1 MDPPSAKVKDFPAF
15 LRIGNSRAFAG
26 LSPLGPDQGYGTTPT
41 SVLPPECYKKANSC
55 LDFDPIFSFILPFP
69 PLFDLPPPQSDGSY
83 FVPTVNMWTTTSGLS
98 GRSLRVSITFAAVVG
113 FSLFGYNQGMMAGLL
128 NGEEFVASF
137 PILAMPENP
146 TAAQKHYIDVIRGAV
161 TSCYELGCFFGAMFS
176 MFWGERL
183 GRTRL
188 IFTGANVLTIGALL
202 TTVCFTG
209 KWEVGQFVIGRVVSG
224 IGNGMNTATIPVWQ
238 SECSGAHN
246 RGFLVC
252 FEGAMIA
259 GGTFIAY
266 WVVFGLS
273 HAGDSVQWRF
283 PVALQIFFALI
294 VAAGALMLPDSPS
307 WFVKRGLDKEACQVL
322 ASLKGSTPESD
333 DVLHDFNFL
342 KTDVENSKQTQASW
356 KTVFTFG
363 KTQEFQRLLI
373 GCSGQFFQQF
383 TGCNAAIY
391 YSTLLFQENLHM
403 EKYLSLIMGG
413 IFATVYAIATIPSF
427 FMIERVGRRNLYLIG
442 FLGQGLSFVITF
454 ACLIQENEN
463 NAKGAAVGIFLF
475 IVFFAFTL
483 LPLPWIYPPEINP
496 LRTRTVG
503 AAASTCTNWICNFA
517 VVMFTPLFAG
527 QSPWGVYLF
536 FALFNFLGLI
546 FGFFFYVETAGREL
560 EEVDIIYAKAHV
572 DGRMPWRVAKDMP
585 KLSFE
590 EIIQQSRELG
600 LDTSDHAAPEKNE
613 LGLSSDNGQETEEVE
628 DKK

>member
-1 MDPPSAKVKDFPAF
+1 
-15 LRIGNSRAFAG
+15 
-26 LSPLGPDQGYGTTPT
+26 
-41 SVLPPECYKKANSC
+41 
-55 LDFDPIFSFILPFP
+55 
-69 PLFDLPPPQSDGSY
+69 
-83 FVPTVNMWTTTSGLS
+83 MWTTTSGLS
-98 GRSLRVSITFAAVVG
+98 GRSLRVSITLAAVVG

-128 NGEEFVASF
+128 NGDEFVNSF
-137 PILAMPENP
+137 PILKMPENP
-146 TAAQKHYIDVIRGAV
+146 TASEKHYIDVIRGAV
-161 TSCYELGCFFGAMFS
+161 TSCYELGCFFGALFS
-176 MFWGERL
+176 MFFGNGL

-188 IFTGANVLTIGALL
+188 IFMGASILIIGALL

-266 WVVFGLS
+266 WVVFGIS
-273 HAGDSVQWRF
+273 HAADSVQWRF
-283 PVALQIFFALI
+283 PVALQIFFALV
-294 VAAGALMLPDSPS
+294 VATGALMLPDSPS
-307 WFVKRGLDKEACQVL
+307 WFVMRGLDKEACEVL
-322 ASLKGSTPESD
+322 GKLKGAPPDSD
-333 DVLHDFNFL
+333 QVLHDFNFL
-342 KTDVENSKQTQASW
+342 KTDVESSKSVQSSW
-356 KTVFTFG
+356 KSVFTFG

-413 IFATVYAIATIPSF
+413 VFATVYALATIPSF

-454 ACLIQENEN
+454 ACLIKETEENS
-463 NAKGAAVGIFLF
+463 KGAAVGIFLF
-475 IVFFAFTL
+475 ITFFAFTL

-536 FALFNFLGLI
+536 FALFNFVGLI

-560 EEVDIIYAKAHV
+560 EEVDIIYAKAHIE
-572 DGRMPWRVAKDMP
+572 GKMPFRVAHDMP
-585 KLSFE
+585 KLNFE
-590 EIIQQSRELG
+590 QIVQQSRELG
-600 LDTSDHAAPEKNE
+600 LDTNDHAMPEKSE
-613 LGLSSDNGQETEEVE
+613 LGLGSDSGQETEEVQE
-628 DKK
+628 KQ

>member
-1 MDPPSAKVKDFPAF
+1 
-15 LRIGNSRAFAG
+15 
-26 LSPLGPDQGYGTTPT
+26 
-41 SVLPPECYKKANSC
+41 
-55 LDFDPIFSFILPFP
+55 
-69 PLFDLPPPQSDGSY
+69 
-83 FVPTVNMWTTTSGLS
+83 MWTTTSGLS
-98 GRSLRVSITFAAVVG
+98 GRSLRLSITFTAVMG
-113 FSLFGYNQGMMAGLL
+113 FALFGYNQGMMAGLL
-128 NGEEFVASF
+128 NGDEFVNSF
-137 PILAMPENP
+137 PILKMPEP
-146 TAAQKHYIDVIRGAV
+146 ATAAQEHYINVIRGAV
-161 TSCYELGCFFGAMFS
+161 TSCYELGCFFGALFS
-176 MFWGERL
+176 MFFGERL

-209 KWEVGQFVIGRVVSG
+209 KWEIGQFVIGRVVSG

-266 WVVFGLS
+266 WVVFGIS
-273 HAGDSVQWRF
+273 HAADSVQWRF

-294 VAAGALMLPDSPS
+294 VATGALMLPDSPS
-307 WFVKRGLDKEACQVL
+307 WFVKRGLDKEACEVL
-322 ASLKGSTPESD
+322 AKIKNTSPDSD
-333 DVLHDFNFL
+333 QVLHDFNFL
-342 KTDVENSKQTQASW
+342 KTDVEFSKNVQSSW

-403 EKYLSLIMGG
+403 QKYLSLIMGG
-413 IFATVYAIATIPSF
+413 VFATVYALATIPSF

-454 ACLIQENEN
+454 ACLIKENEN

-475 IVFFAFTL
+475 ITFFAFTL

-572 DGRMPWRVAKDMP
+572 EGKMPFRVAHDLP

-590 EIIQQSRELG
+590 QILQQSRELG
-600 LDTSDHAAPEKNE
+600 LDTTDHAAPEKSE
-613 LGLSSDNGQETEEVE
+613 LGLSSDNGQETDEVP
-628 DKK
+628 DKQ

>member
-1 MDPPSAKVKDFPAF
+1 
-15 LRIGNSRAFAG
+15 
-26 LSPLGPDQGYGTTPT
+26 
-41 SVLPPECYKKANSC
+41 
-55 LDFDPIFSFILPFP
+55 
-69 PLFDLPPPQSDGSY
+69 
-83 FVPTVNMWTTTSGLS
+83 MWTTTSGLS
-98 GRSLRVSITFAAVVG
+98 GRSLRLSITLAAVMG

-128 NGEEFVASF
+128 NGDEFVNSF
-137 PILAMPENP
+137 PILKMPENP

-161 TSCYELGCFFGAMFS
+161 TSCYELGCFFGALFS
-176 MFWGERL
+176 MFFGDGL

-188 IFTGANVLTIGALL
+188 IFMGASVLIIGALL

-209 KWEVGQFVIGRVVSG
+209 RWEVGQFVIGRVVSG

-266 WVVFGLS
+266 WVVFGIS
-273 HAGDSVQWRF
+273 HAADSVQWRF
-283 PVALQIFFALI
+283 PVALQILFALV
-294 VAAGALMLPDSPS
+294 VATGALMLPDSPS
-307 WFVKRGLDKEACQVL
+307 WFVMRGLDKEACEVL
-322 ASLKGSTPESD
+322 GKLKGTSPDSD
-333 DVLHDFNFL
+333 QVLHDFNFL
-342 KTDVENSKQTQASW
+342 KTDVESSKSVQSSW
-356 KTVFTFG
+356 KLVFTFG

-413 IFATVYAIATIPSF
+413 VFATVYALATIPSF
-427 FMIERVGRRNLYLIG
+427 FMIEKVGRRNLYLIG

-454 ACLIQENEN
+454 ACLIKETEENS
-463 NAKGAAVGIFLF
+463 KGAAVGIFLF
-475 IVFFAFTL
+475 ITFFAFTL

-503 AAASTCTNWICNFA
+503 AAASTCTNWMCNFA

-536 FALFNFLGLI
+536 FALFNFVGLI

-560 EEVDIIYAKAHV
+560 EEVDIIYAKAHIE
-572 DGRMPWRVAKDMP
+572 GKMPFRVAHDMP
-585 KLSFE
+585 KLNFE
-590 EIIQQSRELG
+590 QIVQQSRELG
-600 LDTSDHAAPEKNE
+600 LDTNDHAMPERKE
-613 LGLSSDNGQETEEVE
+613 LGLSSDSGQETEEIQE
-628 DKK
+628 KQ

>member
-1 MDPPSAKVKDFPAF
+1 
-15 LRIGNSRAFAG
+15 
-26 LSPLGPDQGYGTTPT
+26 
-41 SVLPPECYKKANSC
+41 
-55 LDFDPIFSFILPFP
+55 
-69 PLFDLPPPQSDGSY
+69 
-83 FVPTVNMWTTTSGLS
+83 MWTTTTGLS
-98 GRSLRVSITFAAVVG
+98 GRSLRVSITITAVVG

-128 NGEEFVASF
+128 NGDEFVASF
-137 PILAMPENP
+137 PILAMPDEP
-146 TAAQKHYIDVIRGAV
+146 TAGQKHYIDVIRGAV
-161 TSCYELGCFFGAMFS
+161 TSCYELGCFFGALFS
-176 MFWGERL
+176 MFFGERL
-183 GRTRL
+183 GRTRV
-188 IFTGANVLTIGALL
+188 IFMGANILTIGALL

-266 WVVFGLS
+266 WLVFGMS
-273 HAGDSVQWRF
+273 HAADTVQWRF
-283 PVALQIFFALI
+283 PIAFQIFFALI
-294 VAAGALMLPDSPS
+294 VATGALLLPDSPS

-322 ASLKGSTPESD
+322 AKIKGSSPESD
-333 DVLHDFNFL
+333 DVLTDFNFL
-342 KTDVENSKQTQASW
+342 KTDVENSRNNQASW

-391 YSTLLFQENLHM
+391 YSTLLFQENLGM

-413 IFATVYAIATIPSF
+413 VFASVYALATIPSF

-454 ACLIQENEN
+454 ACLIKDTEENS
-463 NAKGAAVGIFLF
+463 KGAA
-475 IVFFAFTL
+475 
-483 LPLPWIYPPEINP
+483 INP
-496 LRTRTVG
+496 LRTRTIG

-517 VVMFTPLFAG
+517 VVMFTPLFSG

-536 FALFNFLGLI
+536 FALFNFIGLI

-560 EEVDIIYAKAHV
+560 EEVDIIYAKAHIE
-572 DGRMPWRVAKDMP
+572 GKMAWRVANEMP
-585 KLSFE
+585 KLTFE
-590 EIIQQSRELG
+590 EIVQQSRDLG
-600 LDTSDHAAPEKNE
+600 LSTTDRAEAEKNE
-613 LGLSSDNGQETEEVE
+613 LGMSSSDNGDNSQEIEETRYKE
-628 DKK
+628 

>member
-1 MDPPSAKVKDFPAF
+1 
-15 LRIGNSRAFAG
+15 
-26 LSPLGPDQGYGTTPT
+26 
-41 SVLPPECYKKANSC
+41 
-55 LDFDPIFSFILPFP
+55 
-69 PLFDLPPPQSDGSY
+69 
-83 FVPTVNMWTTTSGLS
+83 MWTTTSGLS
-98 GRSLRVSITFAAVVG
+98 GRPLRLSITIAAVMG

-128 NGEEFVASF
+128 NGDEFVKSF
-137 PILAMPENP
+137 PILEMPTNATKGQE
-146 TAAQKHYIDVIRGAV
+146 HYINVIRGAV
-161 TSCYELGCFFGAMFS
+161 TSCYELGCFFGALFS
-176 MFWGERL
+176 MFFGNSL

-188 IFTGANVLTIGALL
+188 IFTGASVLVIGALL

-273 HAGDSVQWRF
+273 HAQDTVQWRF
-283 PVALQIFFALI
+283 PIALQILFALI
-294 VAAGALMLPDSPS
+294 VASGALMLPDSPS
-307 WFVKRGLDKEACQVL
+307 WFVSRGYDKEACEVL
-322 ASLKGSTPESD
+322 AKLNGVAPDSD
-333 DVLHDFNFL
+333 KVLNDFNFL
-342 KTDVENSKQTQASW
+342 KQDVESSKSSESSW

-363 KTQEFQRLLI
+363 KTQEFQRLLV

-413 IFATVYAIATIPSF
+413 VFATVYALATIPSF

-454 ACLIQENEN
+454 ACLIKENEAN
-463 NAKGAAVGIFLF
+463 SKGAAVGIFLF
-475 IVFFAFTL
+475 ITFFAFTL

-517 VVMFTPLFAG
+517 VVMFTPLFSG
-527 QSPWGVYLF
+527 QSSWGVYLF
-536 FALFNFLGLI
+536 FALFNFIGLV

-572 DGRMPWRVAKDMP
+572 QGKMPFRVAQEMP
-585 KLSFE
+585 KLNL
-590 EIIQQSRELG
+590 QQILHESRELG
-600 LDTSDHAAPEKNE
+600 LSTDINSHSSQEKSE
-613 LGLSSDNGQETEEVE
+613 LGLGGDSGQEIEEVKE
-628 DKK
+628 KL

>member
-1 MDPPSAKVKDFPAF
+1 
-15 LRIGNSRAFAG
+15 
-26 LSPLGPDQGYGTTPT
+26 
-41 SVLPPECYKKANSC
+41 
-55 LDFDPIFSFILPFP
+55 
-69 PLFDLPPPQSDGSY
+69 
-83 FVPTVNMWTTTSGLS
+83 MWTTTSGLS
-98 GRSLRVSITFAAVVG
+98 GRSLRLSITIAAVMG

-128 NGEEFVASF
+128 NGDEFVNSF
-137 PILAMPENP
+137 PIIRLPEDATP
-146 TAAQKHYIDVIRGAV
+146 AQEHYINVIRGAI
-161 TSCYELGCFFGAMFS
+161 TSCYELGCFFGALFS
-176 MFWGERL
+176 MFFGDKL
-183 GRTRL
+183 GRTTL
-188 IFTGANVLTIGALL
+188 IFIGANVLIVGALI

-273 HAGDSVQWRF
+273 HAADTVQWRF
-283 PVALQIFFALI
+283 PIALQIFFALT
-294 VAAGALMLPDSPS
+294 VGLGALLLPDSPS
-307 WFVKRGLDKEACQVL
+307 WFVNRGHDKEACEVL
-322 ASLKGSTPESD
+322 AKLNGTTPDSD
-333 DVLHDFNFL
+333 KTLHDFNVL
-342 KTDVENSKQTQASW
+342 KTDVESSKNSQSSW
-356 KTVFTFG
+356 KAVFTFG

-403 EKYLSLIMGG
+403 EKNLSLIMGG
-413 IFATVYAIATIPSF
+413 VFATVYAIATIPSF

-454 ACLIQENEN
+454 ACLIKENEQ

-475 IVFFAFTL
+475 ITFFAFTL

-517 VVMFTPLFAG
+517 VVMFTPLFAS

-546 FGFFFYVETAGREL
+546 FGFFFYVETAGRDL
-560 EEVDIIYAKAHV
+560 EEIDIIYAKAHV
-572 DGRMPWRVAKDMP
+572 EGKMAWRVAQDMP
-585 KLSFE
+585 KLNFE
-590 EIIQQSRELG
+590 EMVQQSRDLG
-600 LDTSDHAAPEKNE
+600 LDTNDHVAHEKSE
-613 LGLSSDNGQETEEVE
+613 LGLGSDSGQEIEEVRE
-628 DKK
+628 K

>member
-1 MDPPSAKVKDFPAF
+1 
-15 LRIGNSRAFAG
+15 
-26 LSPLGPDQGYGTTPT
+26 
-41 SVLPPECYKKANSC
+41 
-55 LDFDPIFSFILPFP
+55 
-69 PLFDLPPPQSDGSY
+69 
-83 FVPTVNMWTTTSGLS
+83 MWTTTSGLS
-98 GRSLRVSITFAAVVG
+98 GRSLRVSITLTAVMGFA
-113 FSLFGYNQGMMAGLL
+113 LFGYNQGMMAGLL
-128 NGEEFVASF
+128 NGDEFVNSF
-137 PILAMPENP
+137 PILKMPEP
-146 TAAQKHYIDVIRGAV
+146 ATAAQTHYINVIRGAV
-161 TSCYELGCFFGAMFS
+161 TSCYELGCFFGALFS
-176 MFWGERL
+176 MFFGERL

-188 IFTGANVLTIGALL
+188 IFTGANVLTVGALL

-209 KWEVGQFVIGRVVSG
+209 KWELGQFVIGRVVSG

-266 WVVFGLS
+266 WVVFGIS
-273 HAGDSVQWRF
+273 HAADTVQWRF

-294 VAAGALMLPDSPS
+294 VATGALMLPDSPS
-307 WFVKRGLDKEACQVL
+307 WFVKRGLDKEACEVL
-322 ASLKGSTPESD
+322 AKLKNASPDSD
-333 DVLHDFNFL
+333 QVLHDFNFL
-342 KTDVENSKQTQASW
+342 KTDVENSKNIQSSW

-403 EKYLSLIMGG
+403 QKYLSLIMGG
-413 IFATVYAIATIPSF
+413 VFATVYALATIPSF

-454 ACLIQENEN
+454 ACLIKESEE

-475 IVFFAFTL
+475 ITFFAFTL

-536 FALFNFLGLI
+536 FALFNFVGLI

-572 DGRMPWRVAKDMP
+572 EGKMPFRVAHDMP

-590 EIIQQSRELG
+590 QIVQQSRELG
-600 LDTSDHAAPEKNE
+600 LDTNDHAAPEKSE
-613 LGLSSDNGQETEEVE
+613 LGLSSDNGQETDEVPE
-628 DKK
+628 KQ

>member
-1 MDPPSAKVKDFPAF
+1 
-15 LRIGNSRAFAG
+15 
-26 LSPLGPDQGYGTTPT
+26 
-41 SVLPPECYKKANSC
+41 
-55 LDFDPIFSFILPFP
+55 
-69 PLFDLPPPQSDGSY
+69 
-83 FVPTVNMWTTTSGLS
+83 MWTTTSGLS
-98 GRSLRVSITFAAVVG
+98 GRSLRLSITFAAVVG

-128 NGEEFVASF
+128 NGDEFVDSF
-137 PILAMPENP
+137 PILKMPDNP
-146 TAAQKHYIDVIRGAV
+146 TASEKHYIDVIRGAV
-161 TSCYELGCFFGAMFS
+161 TSCYELGCFFGALFS
-176 MFWGERL
+176 MFLGDKL

-188 IFTGANVLTIGALL
+188 IFMGASILIIGALL

-209 KWEVGQFVIGRVVSG
+209 HWEVGQFVIGRVVSG

-266 WVVFGLS
+266 WVVFGMS
-273 HAGDSVQWRF
+273 HAADSVQWRF
-283 PVALQIFFALI
+283 PVALQIFFALV
-294 VAAGALMLPDSPS
+294 VAAGAMMLPDSPS
-307 WFVKRGLDKEACQVL
+307 WFVMRGLDKEACEVL
-322 ASLKGSTPESD
+322 GKLKGTSPDSD
-333 DVLHDFNFL
+333 QVLHDFNFL
-342 KTDVENSKQTQASW
+342 KQDMESSKNTQSNW

-391 YSTLLFQENLHM
+391 YSTLLFQENLGM

-413 IFATVYAIATIPSF
+413 VFATVYVLATIPSF
-427 FMIERVGRRNLYLIG
+427 FMIEKVGRRNLYLVG

-454 ACLIQENEN
+454 ACLIKETEENS
-463 NAKGAAVGIFLF
+463 KGAAVGIFLF
-475 IVFFAFTL
+475 ITFFAFTL

-503 AAASTCTNWICNFA
+503 ASASTCTNWICNFA

-572 DGRMPWRVAKDMP
+572 EGKMAWRVANTMP

-590 EIIQQSRELG
+590 EITQQSRELG
-600 LDTSDHAAPEKNE
+600 LDTNDHGVHEKTE
-613 LGLSSDNGQETEEVE
+613 LGLSSDSGQETEEVHE
-628 DKK
+628 KH